1 MVLSL
6 LRAWNVGYRPSD
18 RLAYSEAQ
26 IELRK
31 GIQQARNRYR
41 QCIEEHF
48 ADNNPSKMWRGIRT
62 ITECKDSNQ

>member
-6 LRAWNVGYRPSD
+6 LSAWNVGYRPSD

-41 QCIEEHF
+41 
-48 ADNNPSKMWRGIRT
+48 
-62 ITECKDSNQ
+62 